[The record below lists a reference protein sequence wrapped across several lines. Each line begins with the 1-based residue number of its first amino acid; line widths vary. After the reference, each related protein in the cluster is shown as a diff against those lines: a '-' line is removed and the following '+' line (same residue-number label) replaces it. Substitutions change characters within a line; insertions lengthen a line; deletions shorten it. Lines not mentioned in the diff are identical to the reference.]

1 MIFARLSLC
10 GIFLSIALVLLISKG
25 LLEEKF
31 VYFDCVGVVE
41 MSEGGSGCLAIPA
54 TTLRSGDDLAIVTL
68 QNPQTY
74 FYSHVRAKIA
84 SRCSRN
90 PNADPH
96 AGSYSIELV
105 PGPIQVGEVG
115 IGIYKI

>member
-54 TTLRSGDDLAIVTL
+54 TTLRSGDDLAHKHDRQYPAHL
-68 QNPQTY
+68 P
-74 FYSHVRAKIA
+74 
-84 SRCSRN
+84 
-90 PNADPH
+90 PH
-96 AGSYSIELV
+96 GQ
-105 PGPIQVGEVG
+105 PGTDL
-115 IGIYKI
+115 